1 MSETIRFLGKKIL
14 CEQTNLSKLQWQR
27 RYLVL
32 TTKAGRDENRL
43 GFGAKVLHRQASGM
57 RYTNRLTQRVCLASK
72 KKKD

>member
-43 GFGAKVLHRQASGM
+43 GFGAKVLHSRHHILFGGAKAYIETDSFFK
-57 RYTNRLTQRVCLASK
+57 VV
-72 KKKD
+72 